1 MELNS
6 STLLV
11 VVCLLAAAFMKGATG
26 MGFPLIATP
35 ILTLLLDIR
44 SAVVVLIVPSMLMD
58 ITQISRGVFPYH
70 LLKRLFG
77 FVLLGAIGAY
87 IGTGFLVTLPLW
99 VLNLCLGVMV
109 LVFVAINVLQPELQ
123 IPPSAEKYLSPFV
136 GFAAGFLNGMTNVS
150 GPLLAMYF
158 YSLKLPKTE
167 FVKAVTMIF
176 FILKCGQI
184 LALSTWNQFR
194 WPLFQL
200 SLLLIVLLCA
210 GFYAGL
216 KTQDRIDQRAFNRGL
231 LALLFAIGATL
242 IVRALI

>member
-11 VVCLLAAAFMKGATG
+11 ILCLLAAAFMKGATG

-58 ITQISRGVFPYH
+58 IAQIVRGVFPSN

-77 FVLLGAIGAY
+77 FVLLGVIGAY
-87 IGTGFLVTLPLW
+87 MGTAFLVTLPLW
-99 VLNLCLGVMV
+99 VLNLCLGVVV
-109 LVFVAINVLQPELQ
+109 LVFVAANLLQPDLR
-123 IPPSAEKYLSPFV
+123 ISPKAEKLLSPLI
-136 GFAAGFLNGMTNVS
+136 GFATGFFNGMTNVS
-150 GPLLAMYF
+150 GPVLAMYF
-158 YSLKLPKTE
+158 YSLRLPKTE
-167 FVKAVTMIF
+167 FVKAVATIF
-176 FILKCGQI
+176 FIVKCGQI
-184 LALSTWNQFR
+184 VALSSWNQFS

-200 SLLLIVLLCA
+200 SLILIVLLCA

-216 KTQDRIDQRAFNRGL
+216 KTQDRINQRVFNRGL
-231 LALLFAIGATL
+231 LVVLIIIGATL
-242 IVRALI
+242 ILRALI

>member
-6 STLLV
+6 STLWVIL
-11 VVCLLAAAFMKGATG
+11 CLLAAAFMKGVTG

-58 ITQISRGVFPYH
+58 ITQIFRGMFPYS

-77 FVLLGAIGAY
+77 FVLLGVVGAY

-99 VLNLCLGVMV
+99 VLNLCLGAMV
-109 LVFVAINVLQPELQ
+109 LVFVATNLLQSELR
-123 IPPSAEKYLSPFV
+123 IPASAEKLLSPLI

-158 YSLKLPKTE
+158 YSLKLPKAE
-167 FVKAVTMIF
+167 FIKAVAMIF

-184 LALSTWNQFR
+184 VALSSWNQFS
-194 WPLFQL
+194 WPLFHL
-200 SLLLIVLLCA
+200 SLVLVVLLCA

-216 KTQDRIDQRAFNRGL
+216 KTQDRINQRVFNRGL
-231 LALLFAIGATL
+231 LLVLFVIGATL
-242 IVRALI
+242 VLRALR

>member
-1 MELNS
+1 MEFNS

-11 VVCLLAAAFMKGATG
+11 ILCLLAAAFMKGATG

-58 ITQISRGVFPYH
+58 ITQIFRGVFPYN

-77 FVLLGAIGAY
+77 FVLLGVIGAY
-87 IGTGFLVTLPLW
+87 MGTAFLVTLPLW
-99 VLNLCLGVMV
+99 VLNLCLGVV
-109 LVFVAINVLQPELQ
+109 ILVFVSTHLLEPELRVS
-123 IPPSAEKYLSPFV
+123 PNAEKLLSPLI
-136 GFAAGFLNGMTNVS
+136 GFASGFLNGMTNVS
-150 GPLLAMYF
+150 GPVLAMYF
-158 YSLKLPKTE
+158 YSLKLPKAE
-167 FVKAVTMIF
+167 FVKAVATIF
-176 FILKCGQI
+176 FIFKCGQI
-184 LALSTWNQFR
+184 VALSSWNQFS

-200 SLLLIVLLCA
+200 SLVLIVFLCA

-231 LALLFAIGATL
+231 LLLLFVIGTTL
-242 IVRALI
+242 VLRALT

>member
-1 MELNS
+1 
-6 STLLV
+6 
-11 VVCLLAAAFMKGATG
+11 MKGATG

-70 LLKRLFG
+70 LLKRFFA
-77 FVLLGAIGAY
+77 FVVLGAIGAY
-87 IGTGFLVTLPLW
+87 VGTGFLVTLPLW
-99 VLNLCLGVMV
+99 VLNLGLGVMV
-109 LVFVAINVLQPELQ
+109 LVFIAINVLQPELR
-123 IPPSAEKYLSPFV
+123 ISPRAEKCLSPLI

-158 YSLKLPKTE
+158 YSLKLHKTE
-167 FVKAVTMIF
+167 FIKAVATIF

-184 LALSTWNQFR
+184 IALSSWNQFS

-200 SLLLIVLLCA
+200 SLLLVVILCA

-216 KTQDRIDQRAFNRGL
+216 KTQDWINQRAFNRGL
-231 LALLFAIGATL
+231 LAVLFVIGATL
-242 IVRALI
+242 VWRALR